1 MSKSEENAKTEIL
14 NPSADADLG
23 GIASAAQD
31 EEPETEIDQPDDL
44 RKYQIEKLALDNK
57 RLEDEN
63 ERLRDVH
70 ELRKE
75 YIPKLFGLT
84 CVWLIVVTAF
94 LWKAAGG
101 RDFYLYDNVLIALIT
116 STTINVIG
124 MFLIAARWLFPTQ
137 Q

>member
-14 NPSADADLG
+14 NPSAEAVVG
-23 GIASAAQD
+23 VAQD
-31 EEPETEIDQPDDL
+31 EKRKAKNDKPDGL
-44 RKYQIEKLALDNK
+44 LTYQHERLALANE

-84 CVWLIVVTAF
+84 CVWLVVVAVF
-94 LWKAAGG
+94 LWKVAGG
-101 RDFYLYDNVLIALIT
+101 RDFYLYDNVL
-116 STTINVIG
+116 
-124 MFLIAARWLFPTQ
+124 
-137 Q
+137 

>member
-1 MSKSEENAKTEIL
+1 MSKFEENANTEIF
-14 NPSADADLG
+14 NPSADAVAG
-23 GIASAAQD
+23 VAQD
-31 EEPETEIDQPDDL
+31 EELKAKNDEPDRL
-44 RKYQIEKLALDNK
+44 MTYQYEKLALANE

-75 YIPKLFGLT
+75 YIPRLFGLT
-84 CVWLIVVTAF
+84 CVWLIVVTVF
-94 LWKAAGG
+94 LWRVAGG

-124 MFLIAARWLFPTQ
+124 IFLIAARWLFPTQ
-137 Q
+137 K

>member
-1 MSKSEENAKTEIL
+1 MSKFEENANTEIL
-14 NPSADADLG
+14 NPSADAVAG
-23 GIASAAQD
+23 VAQD
-31 EEPETEIDQPDDL
+31 EELKAKNDEPDRL
-44 RKYQIEKLALDNK
+44 MTYQYEKLALANE

-84 CVWLIVVTAF
+84 CVWLVVVAVF
-94 LWKAAGG
+94 LWKVAGG

-124 MFLIAARWLFPTQ
+124 IFLIAARWLFPTQ
-137 Q
+137 K

>member
-1 MSKSEENAKTEIL
+1 MSKSEEKTNRQIL
-14 NPSADADLG
+14 NPPVNTDLG
-23 GIASAAQD
+23 RLAGAAQEEEQAKID
-31 EEPETEIDQPDDL
+31 EPDTFV
-44 RKYQIEKLALDNK
+44 KYQYEKLELDNE

-84 CVWLIVVTAF
+84 CLWLVVVTAF
-94 LWKAAGG
+94 LWKVAGG
-101 RDFYLYDNVLIALIT
+101 RDFYLSDNILIALIT

-124 MFLIAARWLFPTQ
+124 IFLIAARWLFPTQ
-137 Q
+137 K